1 MSENFR
7 RRMENTQED
16 VIVALNTGLQER
28 KIRNLTVLEPMV
40 KTVLLCG
47 QQNIALRGHRDDSQY
62 TNDKNLNTGNF
73 SALLRYRAD
82 GGMNFYKNTIQSS

>member
-1 MSENFR
+1 MSEILR

-28 KIRNLTVLEPMV
+28 KIRNRAVLETIV

-47 QQNIALRGHRDDSQY
+47 QQNLALRGHRDDSQY
-62 TNDKNLNTGNF
+62 ATKTTQNEVISIIGDSIQRSIVNDCNGCF
-73 SALLRYRAD
+73 
-82 GGMNFYKNTIQSS
+82 